1 MKIKIIKNERQYNAA
16 LQRADEIFNARINT
30 PDGDELA
37 LLLLVIKDYENKKH
51 PVPAPDPIAVLK
63 LKMQE
68 EGWSNQDLVPLLG
81 SKSYVSQLLN
91 KRKPLTADLMR
102 ILHSKL
108 GIPAQVLL
116 AA

>member
-37 LLLLVIKDYENKKH
+37 LLLLVIKDSENKKH